1 MQLKNRLYPYPV
13 LSIHNNDFNEG
24 YFNVDVTYIN
34 NKKTLDLTFFVELN
48 EELLKEYI
56 DDRIASYGVH
66 IECPTTS
73 FREFFKFNE
82 EKKSVSIPIGKID
95 KKVEICT
102 FIVSNANISSY
113 STTNFNEI
121 YSGMEFPIDPH
132 NILAVG
138 KEKNIR
144 IEKDFDSLK
153 NVASVFKMI
162 PDFDKN
168 NEYISRDFYG
178 DIVSINVPKAQF
190 DAYKMAVTN
199 KKNIPMMHSMFIFPV
214 LLEIFQT
221 LLNNDDWEIYED
233 LRGFKAIKIRMNFT
247 LLIS

>member
-1 MQLKNRLYPYPV
+1 
-13 LSIHNNDFNEG
+13 
-24 YFNVDVTYIN
+24 
-34 NKKTLDLTFFVELN
+34 
-48 EELLKEYI
+48 
-56 DDRIASYGVH
+56 
-66 IECPTTS
+66 
-73 FREFFKFNE
+73 
-82 EKKSVSIPIGKID
+82 
-95 KKVEICT
+95 
-102 FIVSNANISSY
+102 
-113 STTNFNEI
+113 
-121 YSGMEFPIDPH
+121 MEFPIDPH

-233 LRGFKAIKIRMNFT
+233 LRWFQAIKKRMKDFNLELNQSNLESENVFE
-247 LLIS
+247 LAQKLIDSPLIQSIDNLADALFFKEGENNED